1 MQTITATELAR
12 HTREVLDTIGRT
24 GEAVAIERN
33 HALVAKIVPAQ
44 PGLSVAQALAGLP
57 APMLSPAQAASWVQD
72 SRQGPSDE
80 LRDPWA

>member
-24 GEAVAIERN
+24 GESVAIKRN
-33 HALVAKIVPAQ
+33 HALVAKIVPAR
-44 PGLSVAQALAGLP
+44 PGVTVGQALAGLP
-57 APMLSPAQAASWVQD
+57 APMLSADQAASWLQD
-72 SRQGPSDE
+72 SRQGPRDE